1 VVPSAPEIEWEACT
15 ERDCIGAVAED
26 GRCLG
31 HLGDH
36 KLGAALDRQLGD
48 GVLDAR
54 GAPIYGTVLA
64 RILDALR
71 DARTHE
77 AKPTVL
83 FGRAT
88 FSGDARF
95 SEATFSGDAW
105 FGGTTFSGDA
115 SFSEAT
121 FSGDAWFG
129 GTTFERAREFGPLLA
144 LAALD
149 LDAAAFDRAIRIEVS
164 SNALSCRGTRFRE
177 GANLQV
183 RWAEVVLDEAE
194 FAGPSILATAE
205 PNDAIKGREGELAAL
220 CQGRARLVR
229 ERSKRERSEQM
240 RLEQARSG
248 RARIVSLRR
257 ANVGNLALSGVDL
270 AACRFEGAHN
280 LDGLRTEGATFAQPP
295 SGWGWNKPWPFPRK
309 WTPRHVLGEEHEW
322 RSHQADSQ
330 GWYPPEC
337 WPPWGLTE
345 SGSSRTEAPR
355 PQQIAPIYRDLR
367 KGREDNKD
375 EPGAADF
382 YYGEM
387 EMRRQRPRSRATA
400 QPTGGDRL
408 GEPPDEH
415 GGDARADAS
424 APEDAALRST
434 PLSERLILALY
445 WLVSGYGLRASRA
458 LTALLVTVV
467 LFAVCFWAIGFG
479 SQPPGRSPD
488 FIRALLF
495 SVESTSS
502 LFRVPD
508 TPGLTRIGEALQ
520 IVLRLIGPLFF
531 GLALLSLRGRVKR

>member
-220 CQGRARLVR
+220 
-229 ERSKRERSEQM
+229 
-240 RLEQARSG
+240 
-248 RARIVSLRR
+248 
-257 ANVGNLALSGVDL
+257 
-270 AACRFEGAHN
+270 
-280 LDGLRTEGATFAQPP
+280 
-295 SGWGWNKPWPFPRK
+295 
-309 WTPRHVLGEEHEW
+309 
-322 RSHQADSQ
+322 
-330 GWYPPEC
+330 
-337 WPPWGLTE
+337 
-345 SGSSRTEAPR
+345 SGSRSART
-355 PQQIAPIYRDLR
+355 
-367 KGREDNKD
+367 
-375 EPGAADF
+375 
-382 YYGEM
+382 
-387 EMRRQRPRSRATA
+387 RA
-400 QPTGGDRL
+400 
-408 GEPPDEH
+408 
-415 GGDARADAS
+415 
-424 APEDAALRST
+424 
-434 PLSERLILALY
+434 I
-445 WLVSGYGLRASRA
+445 
-458 LTALLVTVV
+458 
-467 LFAVCFWAIGFG
+467 
-479 SQPPGRSPD
+479 
-488 FIRALLF
+488 
-495 SVESTSS
+495 
-502 LFRVPD
+502 
-508 TPGLTRIGEALQ
+508 
-520 IVLRLIGPLFF
+520 
-531 GLALLSLRGRVKR
+531 